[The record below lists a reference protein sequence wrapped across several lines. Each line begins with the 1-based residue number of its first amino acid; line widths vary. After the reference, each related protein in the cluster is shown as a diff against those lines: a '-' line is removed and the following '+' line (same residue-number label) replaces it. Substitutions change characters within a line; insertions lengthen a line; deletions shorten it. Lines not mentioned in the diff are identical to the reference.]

1 MREVIEFYLIKRKLT
16 YYKLSMLTGI
26 SKSRLYDFKRGVVK
40 NLSFLELSKISVVL
54 DFFFRWN
61 KRKIFIGERRRRN
74 YET

>member
-54 DFFFRWN
+54 DFSLDEIRE
-61 KRKIFIGERRRRN
+61 K
-74 YET
+74 YL

>member
-1 MREVIEFYLIKRKLT
+1 MREVIEFYLVKRKLT

-54 DFFFRWN
+54 DFSLDEI
-61 KRKIFIGERRRRN
+61 KEK
-74 YET
+74 YL

>member
-1 MREVIEFYLIKRKLT
+1 MREVIEFYLVKRELT

-54 DFFFRWN
+54 DFSLDEIRE
-61 KRKIFIGERRRRN
+61 K
-74 YET
+74 YL

>member
-1 MREVIEFYLIKRKLT
+1 MREVIEFYLIRRKLT

-54 DFFFRWN
+54 DFSLDEIRE
-61 KRKIFIGERRRRN
+61 K
-74 YET
+74 YL

>member
-54 DFFFRWN
+54 DFSLDDIRE
-61 KRKIFIGERRRRN
+61 K
-74 YET
+74 YL

>member
-54 DFFFRWN
+54 DFSLDEIR
-61 KRKIFIGERRRRN
+61 ER
-74 YET
+74 YL

>member
-40 NLSFLELSKISVVL
+40 NLSFLELSKISFVL
-54 DFFFRWN
+54 DFSLDEIRE
-61 KRKIFIGERRRRN
+61 K
-74 YET
+74 YL

>member
-1 MREVIEFYLIKRKLT
+1 MQEVIEFYLIKRKLT

-54 DFFFRWN
+54 DFSLDEIRE
-61 KRKIFIGERRRRN
+61 K
-74 YET
+74 YL

>member
-1 MREVIEFYLIKRKLT
+1 MREVIEFYLVKRKLT

-54 DFFFRWN
+54 DFSLDEIRE
-61 KRKIFIGERRRRN
+61 K
-74 YET
+74 

>member
-1 MREVIEFYLIKRKLT
+1 MREVIEFYLVKRKLT

-54 DFFFRWN
+54 DFSLDEIRE
-61 KRKIFIGERRRRN
+61 K
-74 YET
+74 YL